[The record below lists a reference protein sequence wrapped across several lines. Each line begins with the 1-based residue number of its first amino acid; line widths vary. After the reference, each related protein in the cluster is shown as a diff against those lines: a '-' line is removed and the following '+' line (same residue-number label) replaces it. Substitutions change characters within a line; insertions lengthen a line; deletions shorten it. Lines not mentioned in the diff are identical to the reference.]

1 MSDDPLV
8 DCPDCGEAAL
18 QKQLSAP
25 KFRLKGSGWYE
36 TELTGIFIGRHGEVI
51 NTDSIRIDMDG
62 GRVILAQKGSGEAQ
76 TNKNNWQKELEF
88 ARNRKS

>member
-1 MSDDPLV
+1 MT
-8 DCPDCGEAAL
+8 
-18 QKQLSAP
+18 KQELIELIESLHP
-25 KFRLKGSGWYE
+25 EDTKG
-36 TELTGIFIGRHGEVI
+36 ELTGVFIGRHGEVI
-51 NTDSIRIDMDG
+51 TTDSIRIDMDG

>member
-1 MSDDPLV
+1 V
-8 DCPDCGEAAL
+8 T
-18 QKQLSAP
+18 KQELIELIESLHP
-25 KFRLKGSGWYE
+25 EDTKG
-36 TELTGIFIGRHGEVI
+36 ELTGIFIGRHGEVI

>member
-1 MSDDPLV
+1 V
-8 DCPDCGEAAL
+8 T
-18 QKQLSAP
+18 KQEIIELIESLHP
-25 KFRLKGSGWYE
+25 EDTKG
-36 TELTGIFIGRHGEVI
+36 ELTGIFIGRHGEVI
-51 NTDSIRIDMDG
+51 TTESIRIDMDG

>member
-1 MSDDPLV
+1 MTQQELIELIESLHPEDT
-8 DCPDCGEAAL
+8 
-18 QKQLSAP
+18 
-25 KFRLKGSGWYE
+25 KG
-36 TELTGIFIGRHGEVI
+36 ELTGIFIGRHGEVI
-51 NTDSIRIDMDG
+51 TTDSIRIDMDG

>member
-1 MSDDPLV
+1 MT
-8 DCPDCGEAAL
+8 
-18 QKQLSAP
+18 KQELIELIES
-25 KFRLKGSGWYE
+25 LHTEDTKG
-36 TELTGIFIGRHGEVI
+36 ELTGIFIGRHGEVI
-51 NTDSIRIDMDG
+51 TTDSIRIDMDG

>member
-1 MSDDPLV
+1 MT
-8 DCPDCGEAAL
+8 
-18 QKQLSAP
+18 KQELIELIESLHP
-25 KFRLKGSGWYE
+25 EDTKG
-36 TELTGIFIGRHGEVI
+36 ELTGIFIGRHGEVVT
-51 NTDSIRIDMDG
+51 TDSIRIDMDG